1 MHYRDGFYC
10 HTGAVE
16 CITVINLNQAEMRHS
31 RIRMLGKAVSQPA
44 LQGINN
50 ITTSKDGHILK
61 SSQFLKA
68 TNVIVMNVS
77 NENSIKLGA
86 SHAQV
91 LLAKVGATVNQDV
104 LATVMH
110 QRRLAQT
117 LITRVG

>member
-1 MHYRDGFYC
+1 
-10 HTGAVE
+10 
-16 CITVINLNQAEMRHS
+16 
-31 RIRMLGKAVSQPA
+31 MLGKAVSQPA

-61 SSQFLKA
+61 SSQFLKS

-77 NENSIKLGA
+77 NENCIKLGA

-91 LLAKVGATVNQDV
+91 LLAKVRATVNQDV

-117 LITRVG
+117 LITRVS